1 MGSTGAGRRSVA
13 LSAMRRAGSSQA
25 CVAVVDDDD
34 SLCRSVAR
42 LLRAAGIRAITYP
55 SAEAFLGD
63 TTHLQFDCLLLDIQL
78 PGISGLELQRQ
89 LAASGAILP
98 VVFITAHDDPHA
110 REQAQAAGCAG
121 FLRKTDVGS
130 EVLAAVRRAVS

>member
-1 MGSTGAGRRSVA
+1 
-13 LSAMRRAGSSQA
+13 MRRAGSRQT

-34 SLCRSVAR
+34 SLCRSVER

-55 SAEAFLGD
+55 SAEAFLD
-63 TTHLQFDCLLLDIQL
+63 DSTQSHFDCLLLDIQL

-89 LAASGAILP
+89 LVASGATLP
-98 VVFITAHDDPHA
+98 VVFITAYDDPQA
-110 REQAQAAGCAG
+110 RKEARAAGCAG

-130 EVLAAVRRAVS
+130 EVLAAVRRVVS